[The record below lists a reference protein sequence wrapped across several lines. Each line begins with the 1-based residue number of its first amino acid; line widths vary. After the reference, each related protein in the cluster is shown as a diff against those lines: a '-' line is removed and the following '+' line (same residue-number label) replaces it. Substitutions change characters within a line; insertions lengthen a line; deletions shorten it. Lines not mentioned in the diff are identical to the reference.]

1 MNFTLIYNLKEQL
14 NYNPEG
20 QISNLALME
29 EWLAA
34 AYMLFMGGTY
44 TAHKQQPAYVVSSVV
59 SGLLTSECQTNS
71 GLHSNE
77 ANFNQRSPKRGD
89 ARCDGRWPATLR
101 SGYRSILPRAKE
113 SQHIQGYNY
122 PS

>member
-1 MNFTLIYNLKEQL
+1 MNFTLINNLKEQL
-14 NYNPEG
+14 NCNPDG
-20 QISNLALME
+20 QIMNLALME

-34 AYMLFMGGTY
+34 VYMFFMGGTY
-44 TAHKQQPAYVVSSVV
+44 TAHNQQPAYVVSPVV
-59 SGLLTSECQTNS
+59 SGLPPSECQTNS

-101 SGYRSILPRAKE
+101 SGYRSILTRTKE
-113 SQHIQGYNY
+113 SQYIQGYNY

>member
-1 MNFTLIYNLKEQL
+1 MNFTLINNLKEQL
-14 NYNPEG
+14 NCNPEG
-20 QISNLALME
+20 QIMNLALME

-34 AYMLFMGGTY
+34 VYMFFMSGTY
-44 TAHKQQPAYVVSSVV
+44 TAHNQQPAYVVSSVV
-59 SGLLTSECQTNS
+59 SGLFPSECQTNS

-101 SGYRSILPRAKE
+101 SGHRNTLPGTEKVQRL
-113 SQHIQGYNY
+113 QGEDY